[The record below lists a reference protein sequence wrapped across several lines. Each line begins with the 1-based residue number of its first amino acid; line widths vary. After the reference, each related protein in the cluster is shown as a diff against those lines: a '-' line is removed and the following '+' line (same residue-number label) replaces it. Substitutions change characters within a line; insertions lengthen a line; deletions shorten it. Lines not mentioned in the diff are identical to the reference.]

1 VWEDDEEGEKCLQF
15 FPPREKKRAAIMGW
29 MSIGGG
35 FF

>member
-1 VWEDDEEGEKCLQF
+1 MMRRGKNVSSF

-29 MSIGGG
+29 ISIGGG